1 MQLEPIATKM
11 NYKKANWDMYNT
23 DNIWNNLNSEQDFNT
38 TTSLIDYLYN
48 LLYTAADKHIPTY
61 TPKAFFPRTF
71 WNEECKRMWK
81 ERERLYRK
89 YKRTQI
95 IADKTH
101 WKHQRAITKQ
111 YFKQCQRQDMQKYL
125 EDMKHSVPI
134 SQIYQKLRQM
144 RGRPP
149 KSITP
154 LIVQNSKI
162 SNTEGIENAL
172 ANSFASNSSYQNC
185 SPSFNRIKQTS
196 EAKVIEFSTNDPLPY
211 NQKFTMLELKT
222 ALSSSKNTTPGPDK
236 IHYLML
242 KHLPETALKLLLS
255 IYNRLWTECYYP
267 HQWNISTIIPIPK
280 PGKDHSN
287 PTNYR
292 PIALTSCL
300 GKVFEKMINKRL
312 VEYLENNK
320 LLTPIQCGFRK
331 NKSTIDHLIRLD
343 TYVKKAFTENKVT
356 VGVFF
361 DLAKAYDTTWR
372 YGIIKDMHEMNLR
385 GDYLS
390 ILSNFSDCANSG
402 C

>member
-1 MQLEPIATKM
+1 
-11 NYKKANWDMYNT
+11 
-23 DNIWNNLNSEQDFNT
+23 
-38 TTSLIDYLYN
+38 
-48 LLYTAADKHIPTY
+48 
-61 TPKAFFPRTF
+61 
-71 WNEECKRMWK
+71 
-81 ERERLYRK
+81 
-89 YKRTQI
+89 
-95 IADKTH
+95 
-101 WKHQRAITKQ
+101 
-111 YFKQCQRQDMQKYL
+111 
-125 EDMKHSVPI
+125 
-134 SQIYQKLRQM
+134 
-144 RGRPP
+144 
-149 KSITP
+149 
-154 LIVQNSKI
+154 
-162 SNTEGIENAL
+162 
-172 ANSFASNSSYQNC
+172 
-185 SPSFNRIKQTS
+185 
-196 EAKVIEFSTNDPLPY
+196 
-211 NQKFTMLELKT
+211 MLELKT
-222 ALSSSKNTTPGPDK
+222 ALSSSKNTTPGPDQ